1 MFNEYLSS
9 RYYVHFDQFGGLAF
23 EEMLVFLLSEKAR
36 RWCAKHS
43 EAAPAPA
50 SSERATAETL
60 LKVRKSY
67 ISETARRKTGQNV
80 IYAAPL
86 SLTAQNSGCPNP
98 GKSDIIMITVDAV

>member
-1 MFNEYLSS
+1 MEPSS
-9 RYYVHFDQFGGLAF
+9 KYYVHFDRFGGLAF

-67 ISETARRKTGQNV
+67 ISETASRKTGQNV
-80 IYAAPL
+80 IHLHNPQ
-86 SLTAQNSGCPNP
+86 TA
-98 GKSDIIMITVDAV
+98 TEAVYLILLLCLHRPE

>member
-1 MFNEYLSS
+1 MFDGYLSS

-67 ISETARRKTGQNV
+67 ISETASRKTGQNV
-80 IYAAPL
+80 IPKGTPYFILFGWRAL
-86 SLTAQNSGCPNP
+86 RD
-98 GKSDIIMITVDAV
+98 KVY

>member
-1 MFNEYLSS
+1 MFLSS
-9 RYYVHFDQFGGLAF
+9 GYYVHFDQFGGLAF

-67 ISETARRKTGQNV
+67 ISETASRKTGQNV
-80 IYAAPL
+80 IVYFMPRSCRYFKAM
-86 SLTAQNSGCPNP
+86 AQATLI
-98 GKSDIIMITVDAV
+98 KATMVE